1 MKDYL
6 NIPVSNNLS
15 LFYYSV
21 VFFIISLSEAVYL
34 CCFDWMC
41 DGFVFNTHTHICLFK
56 FIIAMYMYVCI
67 M

>member
-34 CCFDWMC
+34 CCFD
-41 DGFVFNTHTHICLFK
+41 
-56 FIIAMYMYVCI
+56 
-67 M
+67 